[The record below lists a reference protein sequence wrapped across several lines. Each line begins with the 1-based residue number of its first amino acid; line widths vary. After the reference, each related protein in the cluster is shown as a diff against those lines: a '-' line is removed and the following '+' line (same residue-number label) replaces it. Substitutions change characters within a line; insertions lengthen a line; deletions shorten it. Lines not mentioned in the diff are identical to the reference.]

1 MNRMNQA
8 PVIAAFLLVPMLL
21 GGCATQQGKD
31 QAMGAAGGAVGGAAL
46 GCLTGWLATGRAGG
60 CATGAAIGGA
70 VGAVAGWGAV
80 KISQYQ
86 AEQVRS
92 AQADQRMYGLTKPVD
107 SIQVKIRKGSSMPAT
122 VAPGETVKLTTDYSV
137 MLPPDVPSTSVTEHW
152 ALMKDGKV
160 LADLPAASV
169 QRASGGWAAD
179 GSIPLPKNAPTGTYV
194 VEHKVQ
200 AGNSY
205 DTDESTFLVS
215 K

>member
-1 MNRMNQA
+1 MSHSIKLKFVSA
-8 PVIAAFLLVPMLL
+8 FIALPLLV

-46 GCLTGWLATGRAGG
+46 GCLTGFIASGRASG

-80 KISQYQ
+80 KLSQYQ

-92 AQADQRMYGLTKPVD
+92 AQVDQRMYGLTKPVD
-107 SIQVKIRKGSSMPAT
+107 SVQVKIRKGSSMPAT
-122 VAPGETVKLTTDYSV
+122 VAPGDTVKLTTDYSV
-137 MLPPDVPSTSVTEHW
+137 MLPPSVPSTNVSETW
-152 ALMKDGKV
+152 SLKKDGKV
-160 LADLPAASV
+160 LTELPAAAV

-179 GSIPLPKNAPTGTYV
+179 GSIPLPKNTNPGTYV

-205 DTDESTFLVS
+205 DTDESTFVVT